1 MMPPVVMLNAY
12 TQGEIMT
19 SENRASSIA
28 NMEGLQSAII
38 AGETARVK
46 ELLEGRSLDEL
57 QKGYLI
63 ELAELNNDGE
73 IIGILKQAPTA

>member
-12 TQGEIMT
+12 TQGKIMT

-28 NMEGLQSAII
+28 NMEGLQSAIV
-38 AGETARVK
+38 AGETDRVK

-73 IIGILKQAPTA
+73 IIEILKQAPTA

>member
-1 MMPPVVMLNAY
+1 MLPTVVMLNAY

-19 SENRASSIA
+19 SENKASSIA
-28 NMEGLQSAII
+28 NMEGLQSAIV
-38 AGETARVK
+38 AGEKTRVK

-63 ELAELNNDGE
+63 ELAELNNDGD
-73 IIGILKQAPTA
+73 IVGILKQAPTA

>member
-1 MMPPVVMLNAY
+1 MLPTVVMLNAY

-19 SENRASSIA
+19 SENKASSIA
-28 NMEGLQSAII
+28 NMEGLQSAIV
-38 AGETARVK
+38 AGEKARVK

-63 ELAELNNDGE
+63 ELAELNNDGD
-73 IIGILKQAPTA
+73 IVGILKQAPTA